1 MSPRAPVPWGPAL
14 LLRPLGVGGSG
25 EVWLARWRSAVDDAP
40 LVLKRFTPS
49 IAVDIDDILD
59 TAARLRGQ
67 RLAHVS
73 TIFDAGVEDERAW
86 VASSFVD
93 GIDARALLATL
104 GDTGLDI
111 AVGAHIAHEAL
122 LGLMSLHARG
132 LAHRDVTPA
141 NLMIDR
147 SGHVVVVDLD
157 FACVV
162 GTAATGTVPGTV
174 SYMSPEQAQGL
185 PVDARADHYVWA
197 IVAYE
202 LLVGDPF
209 YGDLHDDDVLTL
221 ARTGGYRPRRFS
233 SLPTPLR
240 AVLHKALA
248 PDPTDRFA
256 NDAALLAT
264 WSKALSASMSPA
276 AVPASSSLA
285 AIVAD
290 MAPVLDDAV
299 VVTTPAWTQQQDHAL
314 RADYSAVDASSLL
327 PVEELSTSVFRPR
340 GGQGRRGLAVVVV
353 VLVLLAL
360 VLVARAANASDAK
373 PLSVSTTLGHAV
385 PTCWT

>member
-1 MSPRAPVPWGPAL
+1 MSPRAPTPWGPAL
-14 LLRPLGVGGSG
+14 LLRPLGVGGTG

-40 LVLKRFTPS
+40 FVLKRFTPS

-59 TAARLRGQ
+59 TAELLRGQ
-67 RLAHVS
+67 RLAHVA
-73 TIFDAGVEDERAW
+73 TIFDAGVDDERAW
-86 VASSFVD
+86 IACSFVD

-111 AVGAHIAHEAL
+111 AVGAHVAHEAL
-122 LGLMSLHARG
+122 LGLVALHARG
-132 LAHRDVTPA
+132 LVHRDVTPA

-147 SGHVVVVDLD
+147 AGHVVVVDLD
-157 FACVV
+157 FVCAT

-202 LLVGDPF
+202 LLVGDAF
-209 YGDLHDDDVLTL
+209 YGDLGDDDVLTL

-233 SLPTPLR
+233 SLPTALQS
-240 AVLHKALA
+240 VLHKALA
-248 PDPTDRFA
+248 PDPTDRFVD
-256 NDAALLAT
+256 DAALLST
-264 WSKALSASMSPA
+264 WSKALS
-276 AVPASSSLA
+276 SSSVSSSSSSLLA
-285 AIVAD
+285 AIVAEA
-290 MAPVLDDAV
+290 APVLDDAV

-314 RADYSAVDASSLL
+314 RADYSVVDASSVLSVDE
-327 PVEELSTSVFRPR
+327 PSTSVFRSR
-340 GGQGRRGLAVVVV
+340 GGQGRRGLAAVVV

-373 PLSVSTTLGHAV
+373 PLSVSTPLGHAV